1 MARRSDVGLQYRLR
15 AEGADRIRSLAPLV
29 ADEHPVGLHRD
40 KVAGSGAGEER
51 GASTG
56 KAAAYVGAEGMVRRF
71 LGERAD
77 RFVAIE
83 GFGVGPAAAVN
94 FKSDVRREPA
104 AIRHVEPRRTV
115 IRPATRRI

>member
-29 ADEHPVGLHRD
+29 ADEHPAGLHRD
-40 KVAGSGAGEER
+40 KVAGSGAGDER
-51 GASTG
+51 RASDG
-56 KAAAYVGAEGMVRRF
+56 NAADYVGAERIVRRF

-77 RFVAIE
+77 GFVAIE
-83 GFGVGPAAAVN
+83 GVGVGPAAAVDC
-94 FKSDVRREPA
+94 KSDMRREPA

-115 IRPATRRI
+115 IRPATR